1 MPDAPQPAAPAA
13 VPETPT
19 TPEEARDIL
28 MTMIAAHAKRAPNA
42 STLLRLSE
50 AWAWLQDP
58 SQPHGGR
65 SED

>member
-1 MPDAPQPAAPAA
+1 M
-13 VPETPT
+13 PETTPP
-19 TPEEARDIL
+19 TPEETRDIL
-28 MTMIAAHAKRAPNA
+28 LTAIAAHATRAPNA
-42 STLLRLSE
+42 TTLLRLSE